1 MPTWRSVEQ
10 QICPPFKKIA
20 GKWRE
25 VFNTLQLLKTTAQ
38 FKVLRFVFKLLKST
52 LS

>member
-25 VFNTLQLLKTTAQ
+25 VLIWKRSFTETGPLQL
-38 FKVLRFVFKLLKST
+38 KVVFNWLKST